1 MWWIFLIVL
10 AILILFYIVV
20 YALIHNHKNK
30 KENKHLGTQ
39 VGGDK
44 KISFFLNN
52 EDKAGIEG
60 EKCVNYCLRR
70 LLKEDEYLLANVL
83 IPLKN
88 GYNTEIDSV
97 LITRKGIFCI
107 EVKNWVGRVK
117 GNDDDTYWYQEYDD
131 PNVQNKRHRN
141 PVMQNEKH
149 VVVLA
154 RKLKNKFNIDNV
166 VIFPTLEIGSI
177 IDSNYSFT
185 IDEFIKYYKHLDDE
199 LSISDVNKAFDTLVK
214 YVATP
219 RELKRN
225 KREMERRF
233 N

>member
-1 MWWIFLIVL
+1 MWWIILIVL
-10 AILILFYIVV
+10 AILLLFYIIIFTLVH
-20 YALIHNHKNK
+20 ISKNK

-44 KISFFLNN
+44 KILFFLNN
-52 EDKAGIEG
+52 EDKAGLEG
-60 EKCVNYCLRR
+60 EKCVNYYLRR

-88 GYNTEIDSV
+88 GYSAEIDSI

-117 GNDDDTYWYQEYDD
+117 GTDDDTYWYQEYDD
-131 PNVQNKRHRN
+131 PKVQNKRHRN
-141 PVMQNEKH
+141 PVMQNQRH

-154 RKLKNKFNIDNV
+154 RKLKNKFNIDNA
-166 VIFPTLEIGSI
+166 VIFPNLEIGSI
-177 IDSNYSFT
+177 IDSDYSFT
-185 IDEFIKYYKHLDDE
+185 LTEFIKYYRNLDDE
-199 LSISDVNKAFDTLVK
+199 LSISDVNNVFETLVK
-214 YVATP
+214 YVASP
-219 RELKRN
+219 RELERN
-225 KREMERRF
+225 KKEMERRF

>member
-10 AILILFYIVV
+10 AILILFYIAI
-20 YALIHNHKNK
+20 YALIHISKNK

-60 EKCVNYCLRR
+60 EKCVNYYLRR
-70 LLKEDEYLLANVL
+70 LLKEDEYLLGNVL

-107 EVKNWVGRVK
+107 EIKNWVGRVK

-141 PVMQNEKH
+141 PVIQNQRH
-149 VVVLA
+149 VVVLT
-154 RKLKNKFNIDNV
+154 RKLKNEFNIHNV

-185 IDEFIKYYKHLDDE
+185 IDEFIKYYNHLDNE
-199 LSISDVNKAFDTLVK
+199 LSISDVNKAFYVLVK

-219 RELKRN
+219 RELERN
-225 KREMERRF
+225 KKEMKRRF

>member
-1 MWWIFLIVL
+1 MWWIILIVL
-10 AILILFYIVV
+10 AILLLFYIIIFTLVH
-20 YALIHNHKNK
+20 ISKNK

-44 KISFFLNN
+44 KIPFFLNN

-60 EKCVNYCLRR
+60 EKCVNYYLRR

-88 GYNTEIDSV
+88 GYSTEIDSI

-141 PVMQNEKH
+141 PVRQNEKH

-166 VIFPTLEIGSI
+166 VIFPSLEIGSI

-185 IDEFIKYYKHLDDE
+185 IDEFIKYYKHLDNE

-225 KREMERRF
+225 KKEMERRF

>member
-1 MWWIFLIVL
+1 MRLIILIVL
-10 AILILFYIVV
+10 AILILFFIILFKVV
-20 YALIHNHKNK
+20 HISKSK

-44 KISFFLNN
+44 KIPFFLNN

-88 GYNTEIDSV
+88 VYNTEIDSI

-107 EVKNWVGRVK
+107 EVKNWVGRIK
-117 GNDDDTYWYQEYDD
+117 GADEDTYWLQEYDD
-131 PNVQNKRHRN
+131 PSVKDKMHRN
-141 PVMQNEKH
+141 PVIQNQRH

-154 RKLKNKFNIDNV
+154 RKLKNKFNINNV
-166 VIFPTLEIGSI
+166 VIFPKLEIGSI
-177 IDSNYSFT
+177 VDSDYSFT
-185 IDEFIKYYKHLDDE
+185 IDEFIKYYRNLDDE
-199 LSISDVNKAFDTLVK
+199 LSINDVNKVFEILVK

-219 RELKRN
+219 RELNRN
-225 KREMERRF
+225 KKEMERRF

>member
-1 MWWIFLIVL
+1 
-10 AILILFYIVV
+10 
-20 YALIHNHKNK
+20 
-30 KENKHLGTQ
+30 
-39 VGGDK
+39 
-44 KISFFLNN
+44 
-52 EDKAGIEG
+52 
-60 EKCVNYCLRR
+60 
-70 LLKEDEYLLANVL
+70 
-83 IPLKN
+83 
-88 GYNTEIDSV
+88 
-97 LITRKGIFCI
+97 
-107 EVKNWVGRVK
+107 
-117 GNDDDTYWYQEYDD
+117 
-131 PNVQNKRHRN
+131 
-141 PVMQNEKH
+141 MQNEKH